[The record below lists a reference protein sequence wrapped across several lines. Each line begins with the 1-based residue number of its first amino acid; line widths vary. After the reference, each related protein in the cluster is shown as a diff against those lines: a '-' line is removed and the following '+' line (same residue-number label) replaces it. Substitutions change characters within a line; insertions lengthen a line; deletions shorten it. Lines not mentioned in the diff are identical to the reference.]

1 MQNKI
6 LSLKE
11 IDQLDAYY
19 EIRCSDEG
27 DFEIS
32 RYNMKS
38 LIATARAY
46 HEKLKEEA
54 MESVSRC
61 CGATMGRSFSGG
73 LICDHC
79 CQSTTALRA
88 SRQAALKEAERKGY
102 EIARRETED
111 KPHPATIKVM
121 IEAFKVMRRS
131 NAGVGH
137 FLHVVS
143 LDNGTYYLESIHK
156 DLWKYQP
163 TAL

>member
-1 MQNKI
+1 MQLLEEWGKHKITVKRMSFKIPMQNKI

-79 CQSTTALRA
+79 C
-88 SRQAALKEAERKGY
+88 
-102 EIARRETED
+102 
-111 KPHPATIKVM
+111 
-121 IEAFKVMRRS
+121 
-131 NAGVGH
+131 
-137 FLHVVS
+137 
-143 LDNGTYYLESIHK
+143 
-156 DLWKYQP
+156 
-163 TAL
+163 